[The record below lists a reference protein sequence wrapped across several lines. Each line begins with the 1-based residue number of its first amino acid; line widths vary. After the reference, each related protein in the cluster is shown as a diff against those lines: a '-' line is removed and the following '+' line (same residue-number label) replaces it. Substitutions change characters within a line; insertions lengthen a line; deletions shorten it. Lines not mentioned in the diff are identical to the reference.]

1 MTKIRVNIRSVVNHA
16 SVREEL
22 DVNGRMCIVVPSKT
36 LPDDVV
42 MNEIKYPAAEIAKSF
57 NTLEGTPA
65 PMGHPIVRGQY
76 VGVGHSEAYPFISG
90 AINRNVKR
98 VDGVVHLEKWID
110 KEYATRNHP
119 SLIEAINKKQPIH
132 TSTGLTLERIEVAN
146 GADYKYEAHNMLF
159 DHDAILLNEVGAA
172 TPEQGVGVFVN
183 SAGDQY
189 EVVNS
194 VLSDDSADSTRAAI
208 QAALPEDAWLDDYDE
223 TTVVYGTEYGVRLAQ
238 TYTLIDGVALLTGEP
253 YNVKRKTVWERVV
266 AAFKP
271 KPVQVENKMDEELK
285 GYFAA
290 NAEATAKI
298 AQSVAGMAD
307 KLDALQTE
315 LAAVKSAQDAAGEAA
330 TVAANA
336 AMADKRKVVAEK
348 LGDVVAN
355 ALQGEALDA
364 AHAKLQT
371 AATVV
376 AGAVNSSADPL
387 ATYER

>member
-42 MNEIKYPAAEIAKSF
+42 MNEIRYPAAEIAKSF

-132 TSTGLTLERIEVAN
+132 TSTGLILERIPVAN
-146 GADYKYEAHNMLF
+146 NDGYKYEAHNMVF

-172 TPEQGVGVFVN
+172 TPDQGVGVFVN

-223 TTVVYGTEYGVRLAQ
+223 TTAIYDTVGGGKVAQ
-238 TYTLIDGVALLTGEP
+238 TYTIAGGVALLTGEP

-285 GYFAA
+285 ALLTA
-290 NAEATAKI
+290 NSDAVAKI
-298 AQSVAGMAD
+298 AEAVTKLSAD
-307 KLDALQTE
+307 VE
-315 LAAVKSAQDAAGEAA
+315 AVKSAQDAASEAA
-330 TVAANA
+330 QVAANA

-348 LGDVVAN
+348 LGEVVAN

-371 AATVV
+371 AATVT
-376 AGAVNSSADPL
+376 AGAVNTSADPL

>member
-42 MNEIKYPAAEIAKSF
+42 MNEIRYPAAEIAKSF

-98 VDGVVHLEKWID
+98 EDGTVHLEKWID

-119 SLIEAINKKQPIH
+119 ALIEAINKKQPIH
-132 TSTGLTLERIEVAN
+132 TSTGLILERIPVAN
-146 GADYKYEAHNMLF
+146 NDGYKYEAHNMVF

-172 TPEQGVGVFVN
+172 TPDQGVGVFVN

-194 VLSDDSADSTRAAI
+194 VLSDDSADSTRTAI

-223 TTVVYGTEYGVRLAQ
+223 TTAVYDTVTGGKVAQ
-238 TYTLIDGVALLTGEP
+238 TYTITDGVALLTGEP

-285 GYFAA
+285 ALLTA
-290 NAEATAKI
+290 NSDAVAKI
-298 AQSVAGMAD
+298 AEAVTKLSAD
-307 KLDALQTE
+307 VE
-315 LAAVKSAQDAAGEAA
+315 AVKSAQDAAGEAA

-348 LGDVVAN
+348 LGEVVAN

-371 AATVV
+371 AATVT
-376 AGAVNSSADPL
+376 AGAVNTSVDPL

>member
-42 MNEIKYPAAEIAKSF
+42 MNEIKYPAAEIAKAF

-65 PMGHPIVRGQY
+65 PMGHPIVRGNY
-76 VGVGHSEAYPFISG
+76 VGVGHPEAYPFISG

-98 VDGVVHLEKWID
+98 ADGVVTLEKWID

-146 GADYKYEAHNMLF
+146 GAGYKYEAHNMLF

-223 TTVVYGTEYGVRLAQ
+223 TTAVYDTENGVKLAQ
-238 TYTLIDGVALLTGEP
+238 TYTITDGVALLTGEP

-285 GYFAA
+285 ALLTA
-290 NAEATAKI
+290 NSDAVAKI
-298 AQSVAGMAD
+298 AEAVTKLSAD
-307 KLDALQTE
+307 VE
-315 LAAVKSAQDAAGEAA
+315 AVKSAQDAAGEAA

-348 LGDVVAN
+348 LGEVVAN

-371 AATVV
+371 AATVT
-376 AGAVNSSADPL
+376 AGAVNTSADPL

>member
-16 SVREEL
+16 SVREAL

-42 MNEIKYPAAEIAKSF
+42 MNEIRYPAAEIAKSF

-65 PMGHPIVRGQY
+65 PMGHPIVRGNY
-76 VGVGHSEAYPFISG
+76 VGVGHPEAYPFISG

-98 VDGVVHLEKWID
+98 EDGTVHLEKWID

-119 SLIEAINKKQPIH
+119 ALIEAINKKQPIH
-132 TSTGLTLERIEVAN
+132 TSTGLILERIPVAN
-146 GADYKYEAHNMLF
+146 NDGYKYEAHNMVF

-172 TPEQGVGVFVN
+172 TPDQGVGVFVN

-208 QAALPEDAWLDDYDE
+208 QMALPDDAWLDDYDE
-223 TTVVYGTEYGVRLAQ
+223 TTAIYDTENGVKLAQ
-238 TYTLIDGVALLTGEP
+238 TYTLTDGVALLTGEP

-285 GYFAA
+285 ALLTA
-290 NAEATAKI
+290 NSDAVAKI
-298 AQSVAGMAD
+298 ADAVTKLSAD
-307 KLDALQTE
+307 VE
-315 LAAVKSAQDAAGEAA
+315 AVKSAQDAAGEAA

-348 LGDVVAN
+348 LGEVVAN

>member
-42 MNEIKYPAAEIAKSF
+42 MNDIKYPAAEIAKSF

-119 SLIEAINKKQPIH
+119 ALIEAINKKQSIH
-132 TSTGLTLERIEVAN
+132 TSTGLTLELIEVAN
-146 GADYKYEAHNMLF
+146 GADYKYEAHNMVF

-172 TPEQGVGVFVN
+172 TPDQGVGVFVN

-223 TTVVYGTEYGVRLAQ
+223 TTAIYGTAYGGKVAQ
-238 TYTLIDGVALLTGEP
+238 TYTITDGVALLTGEP

-285 GYFAA
+285 ALLTA
-290 NAEATAKI
+290 NSDAVAKI
-298 AQSVAGMAD
+298 AEAVTKLSAD
-307 KLDALQTE
+307 VE
-315 LAAVKSAQDAAGEAA
+315 AVKSAQDAAGEAA

-348 LGDVVAN
+348 LGEVVAN

-371 AATVV
+371 AATVT
-376 AGAVNSSADPL
+376 AGAVNTSADPL

>member
-1 MTKIRVNIRSVVNHA
+1 MTKIRVNIRSVANHA

-42 MNEIKYPAAEIAKSF
+42 MNEIKYPAAEIAKAF

-65 PMGHPIVRGQY
+65 PMGHPIVRGNY
-76 VGVGHSEAYPFISG
+76 VGVGHPEAYPFISG

-110 KEYATRNHP
+110 KEYASRNHP

-132 TSTGLTLERIEVAN
+132 TSTGLILERIPVAN
-146 GADYKYEAHNMLF
+146 NDGYKYEAHNMVF

-172 TPEQGVGVFVN
+172 TPDQGVGVFVN

-194 VLSDDSADSTRAAI
+194 VLSDESADSTRAAI

-223 TTVVYGTEYGVRLAQ
+223 TTAVYDTKGGGKVAQ
-238 TYTLIDGVALLTGEP
+238 TYTITDGVALLTGEP

-285 GYFAA
+285 ALLTA
-290 NAEATAKI
+290 NSDAVAKI
-298 AQSVAGMAD
+298 AEAVTKLSAD
-307 KLDALQTE
+307 VE
-315 LAAVKSAQDAAGEAA
+315 AVKSAQDAACEAA

-336 AMADKRKVVAEK
+336 AMVDKRKVVAEK

-371 AATVV
+371 AATVT
-376 AGAVNSSADPL
+376 AGAVNTSADPL

>member
-16 SVREEL
+16 TVREEL

-42 MNEIKYPAAEIAKSF
+42 MNDIKYPAAEIAKSF

-146 GADYKYEAHNMLF
+146 GAGHKYEAHNMLF
-159 DHDAILLNEVGAA
+159 DHDAILLNEQGAA

-194 VLSDDSADSTRAAI
+194 VLSEGANSELRTALYAAI
-208 QAALPEDAWLDDYDE
+208 PQDTDLEDFDE
-223 TTVVYGTEYGVRLAQ
+223 SVVIYRSVDIGRVAQ
-238 TYTLIDGVALLTGEP
+238 TYTITDGVALLTGEP

-285 GYFAA
+285 ALLTA
-290 NAEATAKI
+290 NSDAVAKI
-298 AQSVAGMAD
+298 ADAVTKLSAD
-307 KLDALQTE
+307 VE
-315 LAAVKSAQDAAGEAA
+315 AVKSAQDAAGEAA
-330 TVAANA
+330 QVAANA

-371 AATVV
+371 AATVT
-376 AGAVNSSADPL
+376 AGAVNTSADPL

>member
-16 SVREEL
+16 SVREAL

-42 MNEIKYPAAEIAKSF
+42 MNEIRYPAAEIAKSF

-65 PMGHPIVRGQY
+65 PMGHPIVRGNY
-76 VGVGHSEAYPFISG
+76 VGVGHPEAYPFISG

-98 VDGVVHLEKWID
+98 EDGTVHLEKWID

-119 SLIEAINKKQPIH
+119 ALIEAINKKQPIH
-132 TSTGLTLERIEVAN
+132 TSTGLILERIPVAN
-146 GADYKYEAHNMLF
+146 NDGYKYEAHNMLF

-194 VLSDDSADSTRAAI
+194 VLSDESADSTRAAI

-223 TTVVYGTEYGVRLAQ
+223 TTAVYDTNGGGKVAQ
-238 TYTLIDGVALLTGEP
+238 TYTITDGVALLTGEP

-285 GYFAA
+285 ALLTA
-290 NAEATAKI
+290 NSDAVAKI
-298 AQSVAGMAD
+298 ADAVTKLSAD
-307 KLDALQTE
+307 VE
-315 LAAVKSAQDAAGEAA
+315 AVKSAQDAAGEAA

-348 LGDVVAN
+348 LGEVVAN

-371 AATVV
+371 AATVT
-376 AGAVNSSADPL
+376 AGAVNTSADPL

>member
-42 MNEIKYPAAEIAKSF
+42 MNEIRYPAAEIAKSF

-132 TSTGLTLERIEVAN
+132 TSTGLILERIPVAN
-146 GADYKYEAHNMLF
+146 NDGYKYEAHNMVF

-172 TPEQGVGVFVN
+172 TPDQGVGVFVN

-223 TTVVYGTEYGVRLAQ
+223 TTAIYDTVGGGKVAQ
-238 TYTLIDGVALLTGEP
+238 TYTIAGGVALLTGEP

-285 GYFAA
+285 AA
-290 NAEATAKI
+290 LAAIAATVTANTASADAKF
-298 AQSVAGMAD
+298 
-307 KLDALQTE
+307 DALQAE
-315 LAAVKSAQDAAGEAA
+315 LTTIKAAQVKQDEAA

-348 LGDVVAN
+348 LGEVVAN

-371 AATVV
+371 AATVT
-376 AGAVNSSADPL
+376 AGAVNTSADPL

>member
-189 EVVNS
+189 EVINS
-194 VLSDDSADSTRAAI
+194 VLSEAADSELRNALR
-208 QAALPEDAWLDDYDE
+208 AALPEDTYLEDYDE
-223 TTVVYGTEYGVRLAQ
+223 KTVIYQSEDIGRVAQ
-238 TYTLIDGVALLTGEP
+238 TYTITDGVALLTGEP

-285 GYFAA
+285 ALLTA
-290 NAEATAKI
+290 NSDAVAKI
-298 AQSVAGMAD
+298 ADAVTKLSAD
-307 KLDALQTE
+307 VE
-315 LAAVKSAQDAAGEAA
+315 AVKSAQDAAGEAA
-330 TVAANA
+330 QVAANA

-355 ALQGEALDA
+355 ALHGEALDA

-371 AATVV
+371 AATVT
-376 AGAVNSSADPL
+376 AGAVNTSADPL

>member
-16 SVREEL
+16 SVREAL

-42 MNEIKYPAAEIAKSF
+42 MNEIRYPAAEIAKSF

-65 PMGHPIVRGQY
+65 PMGHPIVRGNY
-76 VGVGHSEAYPFISG
+76 VGVGHPEAYPFISG

-98 VDGVVHLEKWID
+98 EDGTVHLEKWID

-119 SLIEAINKKQPIH
+119 ALIEAINKKQPIH
-132 TSTGLTLERIEVAN
+132 TSTGLILERIPVAN
-146 GADYKYEAHNMLF
+146 NDGYKYEAHNMVF

-172 TPEQGVGVFVN
+172 TPDQGVGVFVN

-223 TTVVYGTEYGVRLAQ
+223 TTAVYDTENGVKLAQ
-238 TYTLIDGVALLTGEP
+238 TYTITDGVALLTGEP

-298 AQSVAGMAD
+298 AQSVAGLAE
-307 KLDALQTE
+307 KLDSVQAE
-315 LAAVKSAQDAAGEAA
+315 LTAVKSAQDAAGEAA

-348 LGDVVAN
+348 LGEVVAN

>member
-42 MNEIKYPAAEIAKSF
+42 MNDIKYPAAEIAKSF

-132 TSTGLTLERIEVAN
+132 TSTGLILERIPVAN
-146 GADYKYEAHNMLF
+146 NDGYKYEAHNMVF

-172 TPEQGVGVFVN
+172 TPDQGVGVFVN

-194 VLSDDSADSTRAAI
+194 VLSEGAASELRNALR
-208 QAALPEDAWLDDYDE
+208 AALPGDTYLEDCDE
-223 TTVVYGTEYGVRLAQ
+223 TTVIYQSEDIGRVAQ
-238 TYTLIDGVALLTGEP
+238 TYTLTDGVALLTGEP

-285 GYFAA
+285 VALAA
-290 NAEATAKI
+290 IAATVTANTASADAKF
-298 AQSVAGMAD
+298 
-307 KLDALQTE
+307 DALQAE
-315 LAAVKSAQDAAGEAA
+315 LATIKAAQVKQDEAA

-348 LGDVVAN
+348 LGEVVAN

>member
-42 MNEIKYPAAEIAKSF
+42 MNDIKYPAAEIAKSF

-194 VLSDDSADSTRAAI
+194 VLSDESADSTRAAI
-208 QAALPEDAWLDDYDE
+208 QAALPQDAWLDDYDE
-223 TTVVYGTEYGVRLAQ
+223 TTAIYDTVGGGKVAQ
-238 TYTLIDGVALLTGEP
+238 TYTITDGVALLTGEP

-285 GYFAA
+285 ALLTA
-290 NAEATAKI
+290 NSDAVAKI
-298 AQSVAGMAD
+298 ADAVAKLSAD
-307 KLDALQTE
+307 VE
-315 LAAVKSAQDAAGEAA
+315 VVKSAQDAAGEAA
-330 TVAANA
+330 QVAANA
-336 AMADKRKVVAEK
+336 GLADKRKVVAEK

-371 AATVV
+371 AATVT
-376 AGAVNSSADPL
+376 AGVVNTSADPL

>member
-42 MNEIKYPAAEIAKSF
+42 MNDIKYPAAEIAKSF
-57 NTLEGTPA
+57 ITLEGTPA

-146 GADYKYEAHNMLF
+146 GTDYKYEAHNMLF

-172 TPEQGVGVFVN
+172 TPDQGVGVFVN

-194 VLSDDSADSTRAAI
+194 VLSDESAGSRRDAI
-208 QAALPEDAWLDDYDE
+208 QAALPEYTWLDDYDE
-223 TTVVYGTEYGVRLAQ
+223 TTAVYGTVDGDKVAQ
-238 TYTLIDGVALLTGEP
+238 TYAITDGVALLTGEP

-290 NAEATAKI
+290 NAEAAAKI
-298 AQSVAGMAD
+298 AQSVAGVAE

-315 LAAVKSAQDAAGEAA
+315 LTAVKSAQDAAGEAA
-330 TVAANA
+330 QVAANA

-371 AATVV
+371 AATVT
-376 AGAVNSSADPL
+376 AGAVNTSADPL

>member
-16 SVREEL
+16 TVREEL

-42 MNEIKYPAAEIAKSF
+42 MNDIKYPAAEIAKSF

-146 GADYKYEAHNMLF
+146 GAEYKYEAHNMLF

-189 EVVNS
+189 EVINS
-194 VLSDDSADSTRAAI
+194 VLSDETADSTRAAI

-223 TTVVYGTEYGVRLAQ
+223 TTAIYDTVGGGKVAQ
-238 TYTLIDGVALLTGEP
+238 TYTITDGVALLTGEP

-285 GYFAA
+285 ALLTA
-290 NAEATAKI
+290 NSDAVAKI
-298 AQSVAGMAD
+298 ADAVTKLSAD
-307 KLDALQTE
+307 VE
-315 LAAVKSAQDAAGEAA
+315 AVKSAQDAAGEAA
-330 TVAANA
+330 QVAANA

-371 AATVV
+371 AATVT
-376 AGAVNSSADPL
+376 AGAVNTSADPL

>member
-42 MNEIKYPAAEIAKSF
+42 MNDIKYPATEIAKSF

-98 VDGVVHLEKWID
+98 VDGTVHLEKWID

-189 EVVNS
+189 EVINS
-194 VLSDDSADSTRAAI
+194 VLSEGAASELRNALR
-208 QAALPEDAWLDDYDE
+208 AALPEDTYLEDYDE
-223 TTVVYGTEYGVRLAQ
+223 TTVIYQSEDIGRVAQ
-238 TYTLIDGVALLTGEP
+238 TYTLTDGVALLTGEP

-285 GYFAA
+285 ALLTA
-290 NAEATAKI
+290 NSDAVAKI
-298 AQSVAGMAD
+298 ADAVTKLSAD
-307 KLDALQTE
+307 VE
-315 LAAVKSAQDAAGEAA
+315 AVKSAQDAAGEAA
-330 TVAANA
+330 QVAANA

-348 LGDVVAN
+348 LGEVVAN

-371 AATVV
+371 AATVT
-376 AGAVNSSADPL
+376 AGVVNTSADPL

>member
-16 SVREEL
+16 SVREAL

-42 MNEIKYPAAEIAKSF
+42 MNEIRYPAAEIAKSF

-65 PMGHPIVRGQY
+65 PMGHPIVRGNY
-76 VGVGHSEAYPFISG
+76 VGVGHPEAYPFISG

-98 VDGVVHLEKWID
+98 EDGTVHLEKWID

-119 SLIEAINKKQPIH
+119 ALIEAINKKQPIH
-132 TSTGLTLERIEVAN
+132 TSTGLILERIPVAN
-146 GADYKYEAHNMLF
+146 NDGYKYEAHNMVF

-208 QAALPEDAWLDDYDE
+208 QMALPDDAWLDDYDE
-223 TTVVYGTEYGVRLAQ
+223 TTAIYDTENGVKLAQ
-238 TYTLIDGVALLTGEP
+238 TYTITDGVALLTGEP

-285 GYFAA
+285 ALLTA
-290 NAEATAKI
+290 NSDAVAKI
-298 AQSVAGMAD
+298 ADAVTKLSAD
-307 KLDALQTE
+307 VE
-315 LAAVKSAQDAAGEAA
+315 AVKSAQVDAYEA
-330 TVAANA
+330 TQVAANA

-348 LGDVVAN
+348 LGEVVAN

-371 AATVV
+371 AATVT
-376 AGAVNSSADPL
+376 AGAVNTSADPL